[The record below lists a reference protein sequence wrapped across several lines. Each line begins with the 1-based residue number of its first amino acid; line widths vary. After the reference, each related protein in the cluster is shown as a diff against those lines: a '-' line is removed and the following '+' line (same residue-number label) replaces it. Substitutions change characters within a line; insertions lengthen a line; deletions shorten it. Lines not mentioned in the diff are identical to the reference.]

1 MLVVAMGLESDIFL
15 EGSAICKNLGNVVE
29 LWDID
34 CRAEKGQ
41 VGGTFS
47 ALQSISHNSTTFPR
61 FLQIADPSKKIA
73 RLAETFYHIGV
84 F

>member
-1 MLVVAMGLESDIFL
+1 L

-34 CRAEKGQ
+34 
-41 VGGTFS
+41 
-47 ALQSISHNSTTFPR
+47 TTFPR

-73 RLAETFYHIGV
+73 RLAEKEIPFALNQNTPIC
-84 F
+84 

>member
-1 MLVVAMGLESDIFL
+1 L

-41 VGGTFS
+41 V
-47 ALQSISHNSTTFPR
+47 R

-73 RLAETFYHIGV
+73 RLAEKEIPFALNQNTPIW
-84 F
+84 